1 MAVSEHLLEAIR
13 DAVGPGGW
21 IDDDAGMEP
30 YLLEP
35 RGLWR
40 GTCAMVAR
48 PDSTEA
54 VAAVVRLCAE
64 AGVAIVP
71 QGGNTG
77 LVGGG
82 VPDGGIVLS
91 TARLDRIRAVD
102 AANHTMT
109 VEAGC
114 ILAHVQDA
122 AREAGA
128 LFPLSLGAEGSCQIG
143 GNISTNAGGLRCGL
157 FVLLGDLRKLR

>member
-1 MAVSEHLLEAIR
+1 MAISEHLLETIR
-13 DAVGPGGW
+13 EAVGPGGW
-21 IDDDAGMEP
+21 IDDESGMEP
-30 YLLEP
+30 YLVEP

-40 GTCAMVAR
+40 GTCAMIVR

-54 VAAVVRLCAE
+54 VAAVVRLCAQ
-64 AGVAIVP
+64 AGVAVVP

-91 TARLDRIRAVD
+91 TARLNRIRAVD

-114 ILAHVQDA
+114 ILADVQDA
-122 AREAGA
+122 ARFEAGVH
-128 LFPLSLGAEGSCQIG
+128 G
-143 GNISTNAGGLRCGL
+143 R
-157 FVLLGDLRKLR
+157 